1 MAAACGSKENNGLID
16 WRDVNPSITQSIS
29 YLLETGLYADVV
41 FKVGQLPLTET
52 IGGHKLILMSRS
64 EVLATMLQE
73 RWTNNSE
80 GGGKKTEVDL
90 TNDAEITAGSFRLF
104 LKVTID

>member
-1 MAAACGSKENNGLID
+1 MAAACGSKENEGIID
-16 WRDVNPSITQSIS
+16 WRDVNPSINQSIS
-29 YLLETGLYADVV
+29 YSLETGLYADVV

-52 IGGHKLILMSRS
+52 IGGHKLILMLRS

-80 GGGKKTEVDL
+80 EEGKKKVDL

-104 LKVTID
+104 LKVIID